1 MCWKL
6 AYPKFGGSQ
15 GLKKAHIVKR
25 QCNRAKV
32 KLASGK
38 KMSARER
45 RSANALLESTSKK
58 LCPFEQ
64 QYSRCSDVNC
74 TFLHNMSFGKTG
86 RGTSNYRNGDVLTG
100 VVQRWS
106 WIGKEERG
114 FGFVQGSDGREY
126 YVSSARLL
134 FDGRDLQK
142 GMSVRF
148 EVKLVEDSGKRNGA
162 VNVVVR

>member
-1 MCWKL
+1 MKL
-6 AYPKFGGSQ
+6 
-15 GLKKAHIVKR
+15 V
-25 QCNRAKV
+25 
-32 KLASGK
+32 SGK
-38 KMSARER
+38 KILARER
-45 RSANALLESTSKK
+45 RSANALLKSTSKK

-86 RGTSNYRNGDVLTG
+86 RGMSNYRNGDVLTG

-126 YVSSARLL
+126 YVNSARLL

-148 EVKLVEDSGKRNGA
+148 EVKMVEERDKRNAA
-162 VNVVVR
+162 VNVVLS

>member
-1 MCWKL
+1 M
-6 AYPKFGGSQ
+6 
-15 GLKKAHIVKR
+15 
-25 QCNRAKV
+25 

-45 RSANALLESTSKK
+45 RSANALLKSTSKK

-74 TFLHNMSFGKTG
+74 TFLHNISFGKTG
-86 RGTSNYRNGDVLTG
+86 RGTNYRNGDVLTG
-100 VVQRWS
+100 VVQKWS
-106 WIGKEERG
+106 WIRKEERG
-114 FGFVQGSDGREY
+114 FGFVQGGDGREY

-148 EVKLVEDSGKRNGA
+148 EVKLVEESGKRNAA
-162 VNVVVR
+162 VNVVLS